1 MGLKNSLSDLFKL
14 GEIKDS
20 VIKLIEAKF
29 ELKKLEIQEKIE
41 RAVADAVFRF
51 IFLVLA
57 SVALVFLLMI
67 VAWGLNVWL
76 GAPWGY
82 VIIFAFLLIFLATLY
97 SKRDTIKTAIRE
109 VIQKEMDAMD
119 S

>member
-41 RAVADAVFRF
+41 RAVADAIFRF
-51 IFLVLA
+51 VFLVLGA
-57 SVALVFLLMI
+57 VTLVFLLLI
-67 VAWGLNVWL
+67 VAWWLNQWL

-82 VIIFAFLLIFLATLY
+82 VTIFGLLLVMLIVVYTGRN
-97 SKRDTIKTAIRE
+97 KIKTAVRE
-109 VIQKEMDAMD
+109 IIQKEMDAMD

>member
-41 RAVADAVFRF
+41 RAVADAIFRF
-51 IFLVLA
+51 VFLVLGSIA
-57 SVALVFLLMI
+57 VVFLLMI
-67 VAWGLNVWL
+67 AAWGLNLWL

-82 VIIFAFLLIFLATLY
+82 VLIFALLAITLGVIY
-97 SKRDTIKTAIRE
+97 LKRTDIKLTIRE

>member
-1 MGLKNSLSDLFKL
+1 
-14 GEIKDS
+14 
-20 VIKLIEAKF
+20 
-29 ELKKLEIQEKIE
+29 
-41 RAVADAVFRF
+41 
-51 IFLVLA
+51 
-57 SVALVFLLMI
+57 MI